1 MDTARAAIPAGLPDS
16 AQLDSASRPTTVV
29 HFIKKLPGTLTVQ
42 LGTGVETHR
51 CRTQN
56 TANRATDGPSFQ
68 PDHRCADIVACGCAN
83 SPEPSDP
90 DRFVPVTERTPK
102 CRTHAHSGH
111 CDPPSWPSPRL
122 SPLTVPRVGR
132 TRSLASKHQ
141 GGAGSGRGQERGVSA
156 SLRDPMALT
165 TVVSWRPMRY
175 QPGLRVARS
184 HNVHVP
190 HAVDAGIA
198 DPAMIRGPPARPT
211 TTPEWVH
218 PPGTMDHRRSSPNG
232 HERHDNAV
240 HTRKSRAHC
249 RWSRS
254 RATAR
259 SAESSAGAETGRPQ
273 ED

>member
-1 MDTARAAIPAGLPDS
+1 MPHAEHCQPCHGWPTVPALSPLPRHRG
-16 AQLDSASRPTTVV
+16 SRS
-29 HFIKKLPGTLTVQ
+29 
-42 LGTGVETHR
+42 R
-51 CRTQN
+51 
-56 TANRATDGPSFQ
+56 
-68 PDHRCADIVACGCAN
+68 
-83 SPEPSDP
+83 EPSGALRSGP
-90 DRFVPVTERTPK
+90 VGSGDRTDAKRP
-102 CRTHAHSGH
+102 HAQSGH
-111 CDPPSWPSPRL
+111 CDPASGPSLGL
-122 SPLTVPRVGR
+122 SPLTVPRVGH
-132 TRSLASKHQ
+132 TQSLASRHQ
-141 GGAGSGRGQERGVSA
+141 GGAGSGPAQERGVSA

-165 TVVSWRPMRY
+165 TVVSCRPMRY